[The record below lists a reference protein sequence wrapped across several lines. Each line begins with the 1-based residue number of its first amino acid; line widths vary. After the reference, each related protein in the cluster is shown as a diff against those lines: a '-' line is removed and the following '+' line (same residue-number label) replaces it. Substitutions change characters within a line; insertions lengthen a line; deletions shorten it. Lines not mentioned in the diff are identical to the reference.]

1 MLVRDRIH
9 QLALGPGQLA
19 ALLEPL
25 DRLVNLALL
34 QRQLREGR
42 DRDVAVRVD
51 LEGFLAQRLGG
62 ANVLLPL
69 EDGERLVD
77 EREDVS
83 GASERRQRG
92 ARISRRRTSSGDRCE
107 IAVKPRSPVL
117 VQLERAVETFHRLL
131 ELLQVQQQLSASAC
145 QRATRGGA
153 GHRLKP
159 CAHTH

>member
-1 MLVRDRIH
+1 
-9 QLALGPGQLA
+9 
-19 ALLEPL
+19 
-25 DRLVNLALL
+25 LL

-83 GASERRQRG
+83 RASEGCQRCLEG
-92 ARISRRRTSSGDRCE
+92 AGSGPAWSSDRYD
-107 IAVKPRSPVL
+107 IALKPHSPVP
-117 VQLERAVETFHRLL
+117 VQLEGSVETLHRLL
-131 ELLQVQQQLSASAC
+131 ELLLVQQQFSASTC
-145 QRATRGGA
+145 QRTS
-153 GHRLKP
+153 P
-159 CAHTH
+159 V